1 MHRFTKFAVGLVL
14 AVSAVSSFAAQGRW
28 TEGFGQ
34 GNLEYFID
42 QDGFRLV
49 IGCPTQDGSIDGK
62 SGVSLQEL
70 STNRDVPKFTLTAAG
85 ITFDGPF
92 DADSRVGDNNF
103 LALLENLRKGDAVVK
118 AKGKTIKFA
127 KSNAVTVLPV
137 YGKKFACNM
146 SL

>member
-1 MHRFTKFAVGLVL
+1 MHQFTKFAVGLML
-14 AVSAVSSFAAQGRW
+14 AASAASSFAAQGRW

-42 QDGFRLV
+42 QDGFRLI
-49 IGCPTQDGSIDGK
+49 IGCPTQDGSLDAQ
-62 SGVSLQEL
+62 SGVSLQQL
-70 STNRDVPKFTLTAAG
+70 ANSRDVPKFTLTAAG

-103 LALLENLRKGDAVVK
+103 VALLEGLRKGDAVVK
-118 AKGKTIKFA
+118 ANGKTIKFA
-127 KSNAVTVLPV
+127 KSNAVKVLPV

-146 SL
+146 SS